1 MSYISSPVAKTV
13 ANVHTLARHISEIED
28 KKNGVRQ
35 EGFFDVFMNT
45 NVPSISK
52 FLKSTSG
59 ILSISLAIVIFV
71 AAVLVIKYGRWDDE
85 KIKLSLGKY
94 ISDFLILSAINFNY
108 MCICL
113 YVNV

>member
-1 MSYISSPVAKTV
+1 MSYISSPVAKTIS
-13 ANVHTLARHISEIED
+13 NVHTLARHISEIED

-52 FLKSTSG
+52 FLKSTFG
-59 ILSISLAIVIFV
+59 VLSISFAIVTIA
-71 AAVLVIKYGRWDDE
+71 AAVLVIKYGRRDDE

-94 ISDFLILSAINFNY
+94 ISAMNFLANFTFRHY
-108 MCICL
+108 
-113 YVNV
+113 